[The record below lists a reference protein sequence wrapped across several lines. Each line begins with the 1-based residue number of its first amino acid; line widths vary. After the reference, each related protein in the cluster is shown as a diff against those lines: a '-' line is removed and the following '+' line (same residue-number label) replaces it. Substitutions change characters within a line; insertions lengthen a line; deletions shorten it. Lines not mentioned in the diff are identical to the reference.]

1 MIGTKPQTGQYKGG
15 VLLRCVTSVTYHA
28 TLLSHLVSL
37 HNLSHHLGL
46 TLLLAEAR
54 VFSGENADPAKEK
67 EKETLSTARKGPI
80 PRALC
85 NNNFEV

>member
-28 TLLSHLVSL
+28 TLLSNLVSL

-46 TLLLAEAR
+46 ILLLAEAR
-54 VFSGENADPAKEK
+54 VFFGRECRSSERKRKRDSIDCKEGADTP
-67 EKETLSTARKGPI
+67 GP
-80 PRALC
+80 
-85 NNNFEV
+85 V